1 MRLRAIALTFITTS
15 LMGGCQTVE
24 GQSINMSA
32 AKLDSQQD
40 MDILMTTLKEVMKDR
55 SANLGVGDPLTE
67 SRFTVLPKKLSSYE
81 RRAAVMPTSFEI
93 ITDGER
99 CFIRKG
105 SVESGE
111 TYALPEASCSK
122 L

>member
-1 MRLRAIALTFITTS
+1 
-15 LMGGCQTVE
+15 MGGCQTVE
-24 GQSINMSA
+24 GPSINMSA

-55 SANLGVGDPLTE
+55 SASLGVGDPLTE